1 MQGDGGALDAEL
13 ARRADKHG
21 QPVGIEITEHVGVAG
36 LEAAGLLRGARAMA
50 RRVYGAED
58 WYVSWDGA
66 DIDALY
72 SRRRATR
79 FVVARRAAGAPTWRS
94 HGGTDDDDDDEVEQG
109 GEIGQDNTH
118 SKQARTAH
126 LRGANVQ
133 RTRSQLNRALLKT
146 GQDIYGADLTSRR
159 VPQTKLS
166 SAPGRFVRGLT

>member
-1 MQGDGGALDAEL
+1 MRVTRWWESPTGPLRAEGEGLCEPAKGCRIMQVDGAALDAEL

-36 LEAAGLLRGARAMA
+36 LEAAGLLRGAWAMA

-72 SRRRATR
+72 DRRRATR

-94 HGGTDDDDDDEVEQG
+94 HGGTDDDDDEED
-109 GEIGQDNTH
+109 
-118 SKQARTAH
+118 
-126 LRGANVQ
+126 
-133 RTRSQLNRALLKT
+133 
-146 GQDIYGADLTSRR
+146 
-159 VPQTKLS
+159 
-166 SAPGRFVRGLT
+166 VRGSDGDNDGDGDDGGGGGGNDDPHSN